1 MNCIYINWQP
11 FQSMLYILL
20 SVVTEFNAF
29 KRIVGYYIC
38 PDISH
43 FCSSPVIPDVPYP
56 SSKNSPPVW
65 VTFFSNS
72 FGRSC
77 LALRTLRFPSFE
89 NIFILLSFLKYI
101 LCLNLEL
108 RIDISFLSKLF
119 FHFYHNHFHHFSLI
133 DRHCIIFQWLLS
145 RFFLWFSVSL

>member
-11 FQSMLYILL
+11 FQPMLYILL
-20 SVVTEFNAF
+20 SVVTEFNEF

-38 PDISH
+38 PDISN

-56 SSKNSPPVW
+56 SSKNSHPVW

-77 LALRTLRFPSFE
+77 LALSALRFPSFE
-89 NIFILLSFLKYI
+89 NIFILLSFLKDI

-108 RIDISFLSKLF
+108 WIDISFLSKLF
-119 FHFYHNHFHHFSLI
+119 FHFLVSTTIISIIFLLSIGTASFSVTAFKIFSL
-133 DRHCIIFQWLLS
+133 
-145 RFFLWFSVSL
+145 V